1 MKLSA
6 KMKKALNDQVAME
19 AYASNYYLSMASWC
33 EVTGYDGSAK
43 LLYQQGDEERMHM
56 IKIIQYLNDIGV
68 GATIPSVKQPPS
80 SFKSLESI
88 FKTALKNEQ
97 AVTASF
103 DKMVELAQKDK
114 DHATFTFLQW
124 FVNEQVEEEK
134 KMETILQKFDLLGRD
149 KIGVYEVDKIIGQ
162 MAAAAPDPTADTQ
175 GQ

>member
-1 MKLSA
+1 MKISA

-33 EVTGYDGSAK
+33 ELTGYDGSAK
-43 LLYQQGDEERMHM
+43 QLYQQAEEERMHM
-56 IKIIQYLNDIGV
+56 QKIIQYLNEIGV
-68 GATIPSVKQPPS
+68 GATVPAVKQPPS
-80 SFKSLESI
+80 SFKTLESI

-97 AVTASF
+97 AVTTSF
-103 DKMVELAQKDK
+103 NKMVDLAQKDK

-149 KIGVYEVDKIIGQ
+149 KIAVYEVDKIIGT
-162 MAAAAPDPTADTQ
+162 MTAAAPDTTTQ
-175 GQ
+175 

>member
-1 MKLSA
+1 MKISA
-6 KMKKALNDQVAME
+6 KMKKALNDQVSME

-43 LLYQQGDEERMHM
+43 LLYDQANEERMHM

-68 GATIPSVKQPPS
+68 GATVPAVKQPPS
-80 SFKSLESI
+80 SFKTLESI

-97 AVTASF
+97 AVTESF
-103 DKMVELAQKDK
+103 DKMVDLAQKEK

-149 KIGVYEVDKIIGQ
+149 KIGVYEVDKIIGA
-162 MAAAAPDPTADTQ
+162 MPAADAAPDAQ

>member
-1 MKLSA
+1 MKISS

-33 EVTGYDGSAK
+33 ELTGYDGSAK
-43 LLYQQGDEERMHM
+43 QLYLQADEERMHM
-56 IKIIQYLNDIGV
+56 QKIIQYLNEIGV
-68 GATIPSVKQPPS
+68 GATVPAVKQPPS
-80 SFKSLESI
+80 SFKTLESI

-103 DKMVELAQKDK
+103 NKMVDLAQKDK

-149 KIGVYEVDKIIGQ
+149 KIAVYEVDKIIGS
-162 MAAAAPDPTADTQ
+162 MTAAAQTDPAPQ
-175 GQ
+175 

>member
-1 MKLSA
+1 
-6 KMKKALNDQVAME
+6 
-19 AYASNYYLSMASWC
+19 
-33 EVTGYDGSAK
+33 
-43 LLYQQGDEERMHM
+43 
-56 IKIIQYLNDIGV
+56 
-68 GATIPSVKQPPS
+68 
-80 SFKSLESI
+80 
-88 FKTALKNEQ
+88 ALKNEQ

-162 MAAAAPDPTADTQ
+162 MAAAAPDPAADTQ
-175 GQ
+175 G

>member
-1 MKLSA
+1 MKISA
-6 KMKKALNDQVAME
+6 KMKKSLNDQVAME

-43 LLYQQGDEERMHM
+43 LLYDQANEERMHM

-68 GATIPSVKQPPS
+68 GATIPAVKQPPT
-80 SFKSLESI
+80 SFKTLESI

-97 AVTASF
+97 AVTESF
-103 DKMVELAQKDK
+103 DKMVDLAQKDK

-149 KIGVYEVDKIIGQ
+149 KIGVYEVDKIIGA
-162 MAAAAPDPTADTQ
+162 MPTSDAEPETQ